1 MQQERIE
8 NLIKER
14 DGNRL
19 ANLKGAN
26 EGKCGRRNA
35 TMCNTGHPM
44 QHYR

>member
-1 MQQERIE
+1 MHFFWEALEFVQQERIE

-26 EGKCGRRNA
+26 EGKCGRNA
-35 TMCNTGHPM
+35 TM
-44 QHYR
+44 

>member
-26 EGKCGRRNA
+26 EGKCGLSTLRFLIDGLLNIP
-35 TMCNTGHPM
+35 N
-44 QHYR
+44 